1 MTRISKSL
9 SILKN
14 HILLQLSE
22 GDRKSLLRDA
32 DQVRLPVGD
41 TLARA
46 GDDIAFAYFPDTGII
61 SLVSEMTTGHQVA
74 VATVGS
80 EGVVGLEYVFHMA
93 HYPQRLVVLAE
104 SSGYRV
110 PVERFERAFNES
122 EAVRRVTLIHMGRK
136 MTELTVAAA
145 CYRVH
150 SHRQRLARWLLTT
163 TDKARQQSL
172 RVTHET
178 LAQMVGGPRHAV
190 TVALNELRDKGAT
203 EHLRGKIEVVK
214 RSVLIAQSCECYS
227 SFSQN
232 LRR

>member
-1 MTRISKSL
+1 VTRFSKPL

-14 HILLQLSE
+14 QILLQLSE
-22 GDRKSLLRDA
+22 GDRKSLLGEA
-32 DQVRLPVGD
+32 DQVRMPVGY

-46 GDDIAFAYFPDTGII
+46 GDEIAFAYFPDTGII

-80 EGVVGLEYVFHMA
+80 EGVVGLEYLFHTA
-93 HYPQRLVVLAE
+93 QYPQRLVVLVE

-110 PVERFERAFNES
+110 PVDRFERAFNES
-122 EAVRRVTLIHMGRK
+122 EAVRRVTLTHIGRR
-136 MTELTVAAA
+136 MTELTIAAA
-145 CYRVH
+145 CYRAH

-163 TDKARQQSL
+163 TDRARQQSL

-190 TVALNELRDKGAT
+190 TVALNELRAKGAT
-203 EHLRGKIEVVK
+203 DHLRGKIEVVK
-214 RSVLIAQSCECYS
+214 RSVLIAHACECYG